1 VADYFLVREA
11 KGPDWDHTTGRRQQR
26 GWDEHAEFMEAL
38 VEQGFVVLGGPIGE
52 GDGEDALLI
61 VDAAGEDDVRSR
73 LDGDPW
79 SGTILVIES
88 VEPWQVWLGDAAR
101 ARR

>member
-38 VEQGFVVLGGPIGE
+38 VEQGFVVLGGPIVE
-52 GDGEDALLI
+52 GD
-61 VDAAGEDDVRSR
+61 GEDDVRSR